1 MIEIYAMATGYSL
14 MTTARSNATNLAM
27 SLPIRLTASALGATY
42 AQATSFGPPTR
53 E

>member
-1 MIEIYAMATGYSL
+1 VPPACPSD
-14 MTTARSNATNLAM
+14 
-27 SLPIRLTASALGATY
+27 LGATY